1 MYNLNSHYENILNL
15 ANSIIAGSKVV
26 YLHPFGATQPENIES
41 IGSGD
46 GNGMLILA
54 YDQEPL
60 DCYYNSYLIDN
71 MLDTFRDAEGEHRR
85 MFILLNTEKHSYEKD
100 QLASK
105 YIFNDCNYFFHA
117 LCASDWYRGYKFDA
131 KITPIN
137 ERKLTKKFISF
148 NRITGNN
155 RVYRSLLLS
164 ELVDVVDQGY
174 ISYSDC
180 CPVHNEF
187 YVDAI
192 YNARKKHKLDHL
204 YIDKAIQ
211 RLNSLTKQYPLRIDN
226 LDEQQIPNGSH
237 TLGPMSELMSSFLH
251 VVTETMFWDQRTHLT
266 EKIFKPI
273 VAKQPFVL
281 AGCQNNLEYL
291 RSYGFKTF
299 GQWWDEG
306 YDSIADPVAR
316 LTAVSNIVKDICNR
330 PITEL
335 EEMLQDMTPVLEH
348 NANWFYNTQFTEM
361 VWEELKTNLSNC
373 LWDYQVL
380 HPKWWEDKST
390 WLGDVKPIPV
400 LNENK

>member
-1 MYNLNSHYENILNL
+1 M
-15 ANSIIAGSKVV
+15 GS
-26 YLHPFGATQPENIES
+26 
-41 IGSGD
+41 
-46 GNGMLILA
+46 A
-54 YDQEPL
+54 Y
-60 DCYYNSYLIDN
+60 
-71 MLDTFRDAEGEHRR
+71 T
-85 MFILLNTEKHSYEKD
+85 
-100 QLASK
+100 
-105 YIFNDCNYFFHA
+105 
-117 LCASDWYRGYKFDA
+117 
-131 KITPIN
+131 
-137 ERKLTKKFISF
+137 
-148 NRITGNN
+148 
-155 RVYRSLLLS
+155 
-164 ELVDVVDQGY
+164 
-174 ISYSDC
+174 
-180 CPVHNEF
+180 
-187 YVDAI
+187 
-192 YNARKKHKLDHL
+192 
-204 YIDKAIQ
+204 
-211 RLNSLTKQYPLRIDN
+211 
-226 LDEQQIPNGSH
+226 
-237 TLGPMSELMSSFLH
+237 
-251 VVTETMFWDQRTHLT
+251 
-266 EKIFKPI
+266 FKPI